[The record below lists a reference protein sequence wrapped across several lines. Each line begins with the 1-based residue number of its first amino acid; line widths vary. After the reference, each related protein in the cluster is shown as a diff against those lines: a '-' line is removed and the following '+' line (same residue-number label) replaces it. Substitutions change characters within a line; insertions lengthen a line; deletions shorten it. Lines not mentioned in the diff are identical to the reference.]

1 MRHVIIGASFA
12 ALNAAKA
19 ILSNESDDEVVVLS
33 KEKDAP
39 YYRPLISYLLMGKTT
54 EEKMRMSFPESVKI
68 ILGTEAERIDTKKKE
83 VIASNGKRYK
93 YDRLLISTG
102 SRPFAPPFKGLDRVS
117 DEIKT
122 TFMTLEDARKLNGM
136 LDKDKRVLIIGSGL
150 IGLKSA
156 EAILERVK
164 SVDVID
170 LQNRILPAVLDEVS
184 SEYLKKY
191 LEAKGMRFHL
201 GLSVDEFYEKSARLT
216 DNSTLDFDALVLAVG
231 VKANTSLFEEVG
243 GKVGRG
249 ILIDT
254 HSRTNIQNIYAA
266 GDVTESMD
274 ISSMVSKP
282 IQIVP
287 NASLQGETA
296 GMNMSGIERTFDNA
310 IPMNATGFFSL
321 HLITA
326 GTYKGELLDLSDENG
341 LRRFYI
347 ENDELKGF
355 ILTESAIERGGIYTS
370 LIRDRIKLSTL
381 DKNIFKAPLLMA
393 FPKERREKIEKEA
406 Q

>member
-102 SRPFAPPFKGLDRVS
+102 SRPFVPPFKGLDRVS

-274 ISSMVSKP
+274 ISSMASKP

-287 NASLQGETA
+287 NAAFQGETA
-296 GMNMSGIERTFDNA
+296 GMNMAGIEKTFENA
-310 IPMNATGFFSL
+310 VPMNATGFFSL

-370 LIRDRIKLSTL
+370 LIRDRVKLSTL

>member
-102 SRPFAPPFKGLDRVS
+102 SRPFVPPFKGLDRVS

-216 DNSTLDFDALVLAVG
+216 DNSTLDFDILVLAVG
-231 VKANTSLFEEVG
+231 VRANTSLFEEIG
-243 GKVGRG
+243 GKTGRG

-254 HSRTNIQNIYAA
+254 HSRTSIPNIYAA

-274 ISSMVSKP
+274 ISSMASKP

-287 NASLQGETA
+287 NAAFQGETA